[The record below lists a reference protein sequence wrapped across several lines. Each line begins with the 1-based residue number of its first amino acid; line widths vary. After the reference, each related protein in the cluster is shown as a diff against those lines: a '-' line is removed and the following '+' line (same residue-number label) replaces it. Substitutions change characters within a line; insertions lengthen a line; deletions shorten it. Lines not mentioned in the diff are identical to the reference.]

1 MLNTKAG
8 RSGRLEGSDLSQ
20 AFGLW
25 KRDEEADGR
34 CGGGGESNLDQT
46 WIRWLH
52 WLLCG
57 TPKALPQTELCA
69 EQLRELLEEQAK
81 KGSNAMTASEILSAW
96 TKQREEAVSVV
107 SVSASGSSPVSSLSS
122 RSSPSSASGQSSSS
136 SVFASSVFPSPKAV
150 GEASRMDA
158 LSHAR
163 KLCEIVGKS
172 RQSSGKEKAVA
183 AEMMKRVGD
192 RASEVAK
199 AIPPAK
205 AQTTAAKIPSPS
217 PPSASCADVDVASG
231 GKEDGSNCNRKG
243 PSSRGPKKRK
253 EATAVAGGLVG
264 LGRKCDHENLVMY
277 ERSHFTAKLCDQDHY
292 PDKCV
297 DCQWSLRPGKG
308 EGFCVIKGIFNVKCC
323 TNAVNDCQHSC
334 VFALCHSC
342 YSCRIPPTRNSP
354 NKKQRCSSRSS
365 GRAKQGMGKLQPRV
379 LQK

>member
-1 MLNTKAG
+1 MIYHRLLGFGKGLKRPMEGVVEVGKATLTEHG
-8 RSGRLEGSDLSQ
+8 FDGYIGYCVGHPRLYHKQNYVPNSLE
-20 AFGLW
+20 
-25 KRDEEADGR
+25 K
-34 CGGGGESNLDQT
+34 
-46 WIRWLH
+46 
-52 WLLCG
+52 
-57 TPKALPQTELCA
+57 
-69 EQLRELLEEQAK
+69 LLEEQAK

-172 RQSSGKEKAVA
+172 RQSSGKEKAVV

-205 AQTTAAKIPSPS
+205 AAAKLPGPS
-217 PPSASCADVDVASG
+217 PPSASCADVDVAG
-231 GKEDGSNCNRKG
+231 GNSNFGKDDGSNCNRRG
-243 PSSRGPKKRK
+243 PSSRRPKKRK

-323 TNAVNDCQHSC
+323 TNAVNDRQHSC

-365 GRAKQGMGKLQPRV
+365 GRAKQGTAKLQPRV